1 VVNDERASVMSS
13 SVASNV
19 AVRTVR
25 SIRHAIWVGADRTIG
40 WATAPA
46 GRSTRLRRVAL
57 VVWIALYA
65 VMSVTDFLRNGAPTW
80 WVVIVPTLV
89 AAGAAAAIWLGGWH
103 PRATVTAEQVGA
115 HRLRA
120 HLSTG
125 SPPQMAG
132 LPDSVSRHRVASAIA
147 PRHLRRTQRAEVA
160 VLVSEVNSFVAAA
173 HGVGLVIFD
182 DSDASVRAVPGAEQA
197 FDDLTAVVTHRVRC
211 IEVLTQAA
219 IASSLDERAAVAG
232 HLDQVA
238 VSARLAAQRQVDGEP
253 ADQSDPSATSGR
265 RTH

>member
-1 VVNDERASVMSS
+1 MSS
-13 SVASNV
+13 SVASNI

-25 SIRHAIWVGADRTIG
+25 SIRHAIWIGMDRTIR
-40 WATAPA
+40 WATSAA
-46 GRSTRLRRVAL
+46 GRAARLRRVAL

-65 VMSVTDFLRNGAPTW
+65 VVSVEDFVRVGSPTR
-80 WVVIVPTLV
+80 WVLIVPTIG
-89 AAGAAAAIWLGGWH
+89 AAGAAAAMWLGGWH
-103 PRATVTAEQVGA
+103 PRAQMSAELVGA
-115 HRLRA
+115 RRLRA
-120 HLSTG
+120 RLSTG
-125 SPPQMAG
+125 SPPQLAG

-147 PRHLRRTQRAEVA
+147 PRNLRRTQRAEVA
-160 VLVSEVNSFVAAA
+160 ALVSEVNSFVAAA

-182 DSDASVRAVPGAEQA
+182 DSDGSVRAAPGAEQA
-197 FDDLTAVVTHRVRC
+197 FEDLTAVVTHRARC

-238 VSARLAAQRQVDGEP
+238 VAARLSAQRQVDGEP
-253 ADQSDPSATSGR
+253 ADQIDPSATSGR